1 MKITKTSFKSYERGR
16 MIGFATIT
24 LDDAVRI
31 ESIIVFNN
39 EDGLSFSMPRKKD
52 REGDYHDQIFV
63 LKDDLKKDI
72 LAALEEAVDFK
83 SQQPKQEPFDSGSKD
98 SDNDLPF

>member
-1 MKITKTSFKSYERGR
+1 MKVSKTTFRSYERGK

-24 LDDAVRI
+24 LDDTIRI

-52 REGDYHDQIFV
+52 RDGEYHDQIFV

-72 LAALEEAVDFK
+72 LAALEEAVDFR
-83 SQQPKQEPFDSGSKD
+83 SQQPKQEPFDSDSKD
-98 SDNDLPF
+98 SDSDLPF

>member
-1 MKITKTSFKSYERGR
+1 MKITKTSFRKHDSGR

-24 LDDAVRI
+24 LDDAIRI

-39 EDGLSFSMPRKKD
+39 DEGLSFSMPRKKD
-52 REGDYHDQIFV
+52 RDGEWHDQIFV

-72 LAALEEAVDFK
+72 RVALEQAVDFK
-83 SQQPKQEPFDSGSKD
+83 PEERQEPFDSDSGKD
-98 SDNDLPF
+98 SDSDLPF

>member
-24 LDDAVRI
+24 LDDTLRI

-39 EDGLSFSMPRKKD
+39 DEGLSFSMPRKKD
-52 REGDYHDQIFV
+52 RDGEYHDQIFV

-72 LAALEEAVDFK
+72 LAALEQAVDFNSK
-83 SQQPKQEPFDSGSKD
+83 EKQEPFDSGKD
-98 SDNDLPF
+98 SDSDLPF

>member
-1 MKITKTSFKSYERGR
+1 

-24 LDDAVRI
+24 LDDVIRI

-39 EDGLSFSMPRKKD
+39 EGELSFSMPRKRDK
-52 REGDYHDQIFV
+52 EGDYHDQIFV

-72 LAALEEAVDFK
+72 LAALEEAVDFNK
-83 SQQPKQEPFDSGSKD
+83 SKKQEPFDSGKPD
-98 SDNDLPF
+98 SDSDLPF